1 MYPTASAPQYAFGS
15 TLAPAPMPMYKGGGD
30 VQQTYGLRNA
40 AEQLRERGRGDD
52 TILAH
57 ITPEEAGILKL
68 MGGSGTINP
77 YTGLPEFGSWNPFK
91 VVESVGKEIGRAGSS
106 VGKEIERGVE
116 TIAKDKILGPIAQF
130 AAAYYGGPIGAA
142 LYAGVATPGSSFNTK
157 AALRA
162 GATTAAFNAMS
173 NPDANVF
180 TPRGSITDL
189 FGSGMEYAPMGE
201 TVSMAGP
208 GGFEGAAS
216 DAATSYLNPPPTV
229 GSGVGQISYTPDPNS
244 FVSGADAAGQFAS
257 ADVPFSDASS
267 VPASSMPATPERLP
281 TASEQYFDNM
291 MGQPVPYADV
301 AETPYTS
308 GPTDVGAIPGVT
320 TFPYG
325 VENMPQPNIIDKGLG
340 SLNQGYNNAV
350 NYISEL
356 PGRALDYASELPGRA
371 LDYASELPGR
381 ALDYASELPG
391 KALKYAV
398 DDPLRATAYGTMA
411 YGGIQSLREAE
422 KQKEE
427 AERILADQANKKA
440 EEIAWAQSVLRD
452 FPIKYQRL
460 TEEDVRRERGIEE
473 KAVGGR
479 ITSYD
484 DEIGGDDNMM
494 QGGIAALA
502 KGGLPPRY
510 LRGGGDGMSDSI
522 RANIEGKQEARLAD
536 GEFVVP
542 ADVVSHLGNGSSNA
556 GAKKLYAMMDRIR
569 KSRTGKTRQAP
580 EVNTRSMMPA

>member
-15 TLAPAPMPMYKGGGD
+15 TLAPVPMPMYKGGGN

-77 YTGLPEFGSWNPFK
+77 YTGLPEFIKNPVK
-91 VVESVGKEIGRAGSS
+91 SIGKEVKRAGSS

-116 TIAKDKILGPIAQF
+116 GVAKALGPVGQI
-130 AAAYYGGPIGAA
+130 AAAYFGGPIGAA
-142 LYAGVATPGSSFNTK
+142 LYAGLAPPGSSFNTK
-157 AALRA
+157 GALMA
-162 GATTAAFNAMS
+162 GAMTYGANALSGAS
-173 NPDANVF
+173 NPMAPRFDYSDA
-180 TPRGSITDL
+180 

-201 TVSMAGP
+201 TISMAGP

-229 GSGVGQISYTPDPNS
+229 DPSSFATGPQIVDPGV
-244 FVSGADAAGQFAS
+244 AS
-257 ADVPFSDASS
+257 ALERGVEISQI
-267 VPASSMPATPERLP
+267 PASGGIGSEGASMSNLP
-281 TASEQYFDNM
+281 YSD
-291 MGQPVPYADV
+291 P
-301 AETPYTS
+301 
-308 GPTDVGAIPGVT
+308 
-320 TFPYG
+320 
-325 VENMPQPNIIDKGLG
+325 
-340 SLNQGYNNAV
+340 
-350 NYISEL
+350 
-356 PGRALDYASELPGRA
+356 
-371 LDYASELPGR
+371 
-381 ALDYASELPG
+381 
-391 KALKYAV
+391 YAV
-398 DDPLRATAYGTMA
+398 DNIGNVSENRVMGDYGYGSAPVETYNLPRAEDASGIRGLDPAGENYLGAAGSLAEAGYDLAVSNPKTAATAA
-411 YGGIQSLREAE
+411 YMGYTAYQTKKEIDA
-422 KQKEE
+422 QKAE
-427 AERILADQANKKA
+427 AERVLADQANRTK
-440 EEIAWAQSVLRD
+440 EEIEFAQSVLRE

-460 TEEDVRRERGIEE
+460 TEEDVRRERGM
-473 KAVGGR
+473 AMGGR
-479 ITSYD
+479 INSYD
-484 DEIGGDDNMM
+484 DEPGMDDGMM

-522 RANIEGKQEARLAD
+522 RARIGGKQEARLAD